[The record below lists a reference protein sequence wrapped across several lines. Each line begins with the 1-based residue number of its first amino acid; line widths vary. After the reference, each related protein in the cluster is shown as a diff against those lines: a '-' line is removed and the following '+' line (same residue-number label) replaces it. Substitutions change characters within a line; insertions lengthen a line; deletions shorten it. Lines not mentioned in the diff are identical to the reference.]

1 MSQFVYLNGSLIP
14 LSQANVS
21 ALDYGFLFGFGL
33 FETMRSYNGWVFR
46 LDRHLSRLT
55 NSAEALGLFL
65 KAPELK
71 DAVMDTIQANELGD
85 ARIRITVSPG
95 EGGMTPD
102 PGTCMKPTILVM
114 AEHYQPY
121 PSKVY
126 RKGFSVVISSI
137 RRNSLSPLSR
147 LKSTSYLES
156 ILIKQEARAAGVDEA
171 LCLNEK
177 GFLAEA
183 GMSNI
188 FLVSGGTLKTPGL
201 ESGILPG
208 ITREAVLELA
218 SQMDISALE
227 QEISPD
233 ELFQAEE
240 IFLTNSLIE
249 VMPLTEI
256 DKLPVAS
263 GKPGPVTR
271 RLMAAYKRLVLT
283 EEKAV

>member
-14 LSQANVS
+14 RSQANIS
-21 ALDYGFLFGFGL
+21 AIDYGFLFGFGL

-55 NSAEALGLFL
+55 NSAVALGLSL

-71 DAVMDTIQANELGD
+71 GAIMDAIQANKLGN

-102 PGTCMKPTILVM
+102 LGSCKKPTILVM
-114 AEHYQPY
+114 AEHYKPY
-121 PSKVY
+121 PPKVY

-137 RRNSLSPLSR
+137 RRNSQSPLSQ

-156 ILIKQEARAAGVDEA
+156 ILVKQEARAAGVDEA
-171 LCLNEK
+171 LRLNEK

-218 SQMDISALE
+218 SQMDISSLE

-256 DKLPVAS
+256 DSRPVAS

-283 EEKAV
+283 EEKAA